1 MKIDLT
7 LPETDI
13 RARDHLRYVIFCHK
27 FHNISIVDLCH
38 KANLH
43 YKQFQRAICGES
55 SYRNQSYVGQRLVD
69 ALPWDV
75 TEEKIQESLSL
86 MDAIAEK
93 LKEFDKLQENEKLQG
108 GELNG

>member
-1 MKIDLT
+1 MKIDLN
-7 LPETDI
+7 LPATDI
-13 RARDHLRYVIFCHK
+13 RARDNLRYIIFCNK
-27 FHNISIVDLCH
+27 FHQISIVDLCH

-43 YKQFQRAICGES
+43 FKQFQRAICGES

-75 TEEKIQESLSL
+75 TEEMIQESLSL

-93 LKEFDKLQENEKLQG
+93 LKELDSKVNKD
-108 GELNG
+108 GESYV

>member
-1 MKIDLT
+1 MKINIT
-7 LPETDI
+7 LPATDI
-13 RARDHLRYVIFCHK
+13 RARDHLRYVIFANK

-43 YKQFQRAICGES
+43 FKQFQRAICGES
-55 SYRNQSYVGQRLVD
+55 SYRNQSYVGQQLVD

-75 TEEKIQESLSL
+75 TEEMVQESLQL

-93 LKEFDKLQENEKLQG
+93 LKEFDSKVNKD
-108 GELNG
+108 GESHE